1 MTTLRVRPVGQELL
15 EAVAQLEAM
24 VSVTP
29 WSLELFRDEWRL
41 GSWMRAVLD
50 AHGQLAGYVVARRQF
65 DEWHLLKLGVA
76 PAFRRQGL
84 GRRLVAGVL
93 RKARRERAL
102 CVLLEVRASNH
113 IARML
118 YEAMGFEILSVRRAY
133 YRGRQGLEDALVMT
147 CRLAESLH
155 LDKPGELREAVRLR

>member
-1 MTTLRVRPVGQELL
+1 MTTLRVRPVAQALL
-15 EAVAQLEAM
+15 EAVAALEQQ

-29 WSLELFRDEWRL
+29 WSVELFRDEWRL
-41 GSWMRAVLD
+41 GSWMRAVVD
-50 AHGQLAGYVVARRQF
+50 EQGRLAGYVVARRQF

-93 RKARRERAL
+93 RKARREQARS
-102 CVLLEVRASNH
+102 VLLEVRAANH
-113 IARML
+113 VARML
-118 YEAMGFEILSVRRAY
+118 YEAMGFEILAMRRGY
-133 YRGRQGLEDALVMT
+133 YRGRQGLEDALVMV

-155 LDKPGELREAVRLR
+155 LDKPGELSEADRLR